1 MPDRA
6 EHDVQVNGL
15 RFHCRVDGAAGAPW
29 MVFSNSLLTNLA
41 LWDDQVA
48 AFGDRFRILRYDQ
61 RGHGGTQVPDAPVT
75 MDLLVQDAE
84 ALMAEFGI
92 TGATFVGVSMG
103 AATALALAARAPER
117 VARVVASDGQAAT
130 APGGAMLWQ
139 ERIEFARAHGM
150 EAVADSTV
158 RRWFRP
164 GYGEAG
170 GPEVARAR
178 EMIRTTALDGYLACA
193 NALQSYDVRQEMR
206 AVRQPVLLLVGAA
219 DGALPQTMRAM
230 QREIADARFVE
241 IAEAGHL
248 PNLEAPAA
256 FNAAVRE
263 FLNEAPG

>member
-1 MPDRA
+1 MPDQV
-6 EHDVQVNGL
+6 EHTVEVNGL
-15 RFHCRVDGAAGAPW
+15 RFHCRTDGPEGAPW
-29 MVFSNSLLTNLA
+29 MVFSNSLLTNLS

-61 RGHGGTQVPDAPVT
+61 RGHGGTDVPNAPVT
-75 MDLLVQDAE
+75 MDLLVRDAD
-84 ALMAEFGI
+84 ALMAHFGI
-92 TGATFVGVSMG
+92 IAATFVGVSMG
-103 AATALALAARAPER
+103 AATALALAGSAPAR

-130 APGGAMLWQ
+130 APGGAALWQ
-139 ERIEFARAHGM
+139 ERIDFAHANGM
-150 EAVADSTV
+150 DAVADSTV

-170 GPEVARAR
+170 GPDVARAR
-178 EMIRTTALDGYLACA
+178 EMIRTTALDGYLTCA

-206 AVRQPVLLLVGAA
+206 AVRQPTLLVVGGA

-230 QREIADARFVE
+230 QREIEGAHFVE

-256 FNAAVRE
+256 FNAAVQK
-263 FLNEAPG
+263 FLDGSSA